1 MVNART
7 RAAFKPKEIQHD
19 DKKAYPNP
27 TQPQSM
33 AERARAI
40 YNRNVRL
47 VEDGLHDSSMSF
59 RQAVLAEYR
68 AEFAASENAL
78 ASYYAAS
85 QRAAK
90 VKVNGQFEIEREG
103 APTAS
108 PARKSMVVVP
118 GPAKVLKRVPGDNIE
133 FTLVPKQ
140 GPGSTAAAPA
150 SKASPAKAVMP
161 PSSRVSTPAAKAA
174 TTPSPSPSPSLSSTA
189 AKPTAR
195 QRAERVHADLIALC
209 KNEIAE
215 AFGTLE
221 ELIESVDQLGDAKTL
236 KRFTRQ
242 VRSACKTIE
251 TQLATKTMLDKQQA
265 QKILPKL

>member
-1 MVNART
+1 MTTKR
-7 RAAFKPKEIQHD
+7 RI
-19 DKKAYPNP
+19 P

-40 YNRNVRL
+40 YNRHVRL

-68 AEFAASENAL
+68 AEFDASENAL

-108 PARKSMVVVP
+108 PARKSTVVVP

-150 SKASPAKAVMP
+150 SKAPPAKAVMP

-174 TTPSPSPSPSLSSTA
+174 TTPSPGLSSTA

-215 AFGTLE
+215 AFGILE
-221 ELIESVDQLGDAKTL
+221 ELIEGVDQLGDAKTL